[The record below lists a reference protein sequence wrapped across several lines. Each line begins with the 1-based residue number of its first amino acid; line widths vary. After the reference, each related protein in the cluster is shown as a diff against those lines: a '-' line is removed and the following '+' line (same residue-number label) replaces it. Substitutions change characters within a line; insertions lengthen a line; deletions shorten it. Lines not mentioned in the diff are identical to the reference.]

1 MEKYV
6 IVFGRAKDHT
16 DSEATNFVRASKS
29 TVQRVCNDWY
39 TSGDHEAQRQNCA
52 KNIL

>member
-16 DSEATNFVRASKS
+16 DSEVTYFVRASKRTDNVS
-29 TVQRVCNDWY
+29 VMTGISLVTMKHSVKIVHKI
-39 TSGDHEAQRQNCA
+39 S
-52 KNIL
+52 